1 VKPWQSLSSRK
12 EFLRTLKAGKRA
24 EGGSL
29 FLRLLPAGPGRK
41 IGFSTR
47 KGFKNAVHR
56 NRAKRWMRE
65 AVRKNIAFVPDG
77 ANLILVAK
85 PGMQAGDFSSVAD
98 EVRRLLR
105 ELS

>member
-24 EGGSL
+24 EGGFL

-41 IGFSTR
+41 IGFST
-47 KGFKNAVHR
+47 KSGFKNAVHR

-65 AVRKNIAFVPDG
+65 AVRENLSLLPEG

-85 PGMQAGDFSSVAD
+85 PGMQAAEFSSVAD
-98 EVRRLLR
+98 EVRRLLT
-105 ELS
+105 ELA

>member
-1 VKPWQSLSSRK
+1 MKPWQSLSSRK

-24 EGGSL
+24 EGGLL

-65 AVRKNIAFVPDG
+65 AVRENLSLVPEG
-77 ANLILVAK
+77 ASLILVAK
-85 PGMQAGDFSSVAD
+85 PGIQAGDFSAVAD
-98 EVRRLLR
+98 EVRRLLT